1 LILFAIA
8 LFASTVVPFS
18 ATAWGGKPWNSMH
31 QEIECELEID
41 PSFGGLVNGQI
52 ECPEQE
58 KTWLDSYHPDMR
70 SDAFSADSIGT
81 TYVQFSLRPWF
92 AAIGNRHGTMSC
104 SGTWERSTWGGSYVT
119 NDFGVRCV
127 IPGHADIA
135 CVDWL
140 VNTTSRSFADSLTL
154 RCSTMEFF
162 DGKEWI
168 YWDID
173 HGYDASVKVKVMKSG
188 IVRATPNDPQPDL
201 IGTVRFKIENRAT
214 NRVRVQDVAVTAG
227 NADFVLPKSGRFLV
241 TVYFCTTSACDSIP
255 YSSETFSVT
264 R

>member
-1 LILFAIA
+1 
-8 LFASTVVPFS
+8 
-18 ATAWGGKPWNSMH
+18 
-31 QEIECELEID
+31 
-41 PSFGGLVNGQI
+41 
-52 ECPEQE
+52 
-58 KTWLDSYHPDMR
+58 
-70 SDAFSADSIGT
+70 
-81 TYVQFSLRPWF
+81 
-92 AAIGNRHGTMSC
+92 
-104 SGTWERSTWGGSYVT
+104 
-119 NDFGVRCV
+119 
-127 IPGHADIA
+127 
-135 CVDWL
+135 
-140 VNTTSRSFADSLTL
+140 
-154 RCSTMEFF
+154 MEFF